1 MSVVGIPTKSWLKL
15 RLARSRIRRQ
25 HYESCFGDVP
35 LKYEEFFHWF
45 LAATELEGDILEFG
59 VAKGGTTC
67 LMAEKLSSTGRM
79 KTIHAFDSFH
89 GFDETEFESA
99 LASGDVT
106 DPGQRHV
113 FSTKEY
119 SLQYVEAKLRAFGLQ
134 SFVRLYPG
142 LFQTTLQPFLDAN
155 RGSRICFSLIDCDLA
170 TSVRFCAETIYESVV
185 PGGVILFDDYAS
197 MAPGKRF
204 TAYSPGVRK
213 VVDEFVAKHRPKLD
227 GLRNGLYHLVK

>member
-1 MSVVGIPTKSWLKL
+1 VSAGEISFKGRLKL
-15 RLARSRIRRQ
+15 KLARPRIHRQ
-25 HYESCFGDVP
+25 HYESCFGNTP

-89 GFDETEFESA
+89 GFDEAEFESA
-99 LASGDVT
+99 LARGDVT

-113 FSTKEY
+113 FSSKEY

-134 SFVRLYPG
+134 SFVRLHPG
-142 LFQTTLQPFLDAN
+142 FFQATLQPFLDTNPGA
-155 RGSRICFSLIDCDLA
+155 RFCFALIDCDLA
-170 TSVRFCAETIYESVV
+170 TSVQFCAEAIFQSIV
-185 PGGVILFDDYAS
+185 PGGVILFDDYVS
-197 MAPGKRF
+197 MAPGKGF

-213 VVDEFVAKHRPKLD
+213 VVDEFAANRQPRLH
-227 GLRNGLYHLVK
+227 GLRNGLYHLLK